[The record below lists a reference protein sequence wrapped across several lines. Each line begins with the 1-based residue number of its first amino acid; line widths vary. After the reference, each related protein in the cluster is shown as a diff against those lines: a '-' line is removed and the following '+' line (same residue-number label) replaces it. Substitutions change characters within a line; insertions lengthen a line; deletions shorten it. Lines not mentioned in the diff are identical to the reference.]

1 MAKKDEEKKGP
12 VESFLISIGFGPL
25 EVRGFNSLIRQKR
38 FEDAKR
44 QFPEQYKQ
52 YIQDKRKKS
61 TRQSK
66 GGYSSKK
73 RTGSMDY
80 RKGGM
85 VLSTVDNRK
94 KK

>member
-44 QFPEQYKQ
+44 QFPKQYKE
-52 YIQDKRKKS
+52 YILDKRKKAK
-61 TRQSK
+61 RKSK
-66 GGYSSKK
+66 GGYSTKK

-94 KK
+94 K

>member
-1 MAKKDEEKKGP
+1 MAKKDKKEKGIVK
-12 VESFLISIGFGPL
+12 SFLISIGFGSPQQ
-25 EVRGFNSLIRQKR
+25 RAFNDLIDEKKFKKAR
-38 FEDAKR
+38 ES
-44 QFPEQYKQ
+44 FPELYKE
-52 YIQDKRKKS
+52 YIQDKRKKP

-66 GGYSSKK
+66 GGYSTKK

-94 KK
+94 K